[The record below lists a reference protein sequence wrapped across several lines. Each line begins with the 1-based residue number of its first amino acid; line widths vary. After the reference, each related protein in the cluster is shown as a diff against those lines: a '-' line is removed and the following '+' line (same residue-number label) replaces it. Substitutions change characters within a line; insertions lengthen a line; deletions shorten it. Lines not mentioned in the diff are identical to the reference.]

1 MNAVFDSLQLSE
13 CKRVVMDKVR
23 TGEREISMTFNPELS
38 DISIEEIEG
47 KDVIV
52 FDDMVR
58 TGTTIVQCCEHIKKG
73 NPNRVCFGVTHFH
86 TSPEAREK
94 LNSPA
99 IDEILTTSTLP
110 DIMNRDCQGRLRRKL
125 TVMKLGKWLA
135 RHIMEMYGLNDGRF
149 QKDFYKVDM
158 SSKNPRWPPPNFY

>member
-1 MNAVFDSLQLSE
+1 MIKN
-13 CKRVVMDKVR
+13 
-23 TGEREISMTFNPELS
+23 
-38 DISIEEIEG
+38 IEG
-47 KDVIV
+47 VQNAKVMHRDHFIFAIV

-110 DIMNRDCQGRLRRKL
+110 DIMNRDCQGRLRKKL
-125 TVMKLGKWLA
+125 TVMKLRKARWRCVCLDGDFKWLVQCCVRRA
-135 RHIMEMYGLNDGRF
+135 
-149 QKDFYKVDM
+149 
-158 SSKNPRWPPPNFY
+158 